1 MNPVL
6 GTGLVI
12 GVLCGV
18 WMLVMGFTGWFKDPA
33 MLNVFFLVIII
44 EVAGL
49 VWGLRRTAAEGR
61 TYGGQI
67 VAGAMMS
74 VIAGVIIIVFS
85 LVFTTILFPSYF
97 TDLQEAY
104 REILRQQGKSEAEI
118 AQAVS
123 EASAGATP
131 MGQAI
136 QGFMGTLIT
145 GIVASAVIGLFF
157 RRKRPAPHAAV

>member
-6 GTGLVI
+6 GAGLLI
-12 GVLCGV
+12 GVLCGL
-18 WMLVMGFTGWFKDPA
+18 WTLVMGYTGWYKDPR
-33 MLNVFFLVIII
+33 MVNVFFLVIVI

-67 VAGAMMS
+67 VAGTMMS
-74 VIAGVIIIVFS
+74 VIAGVIIIAFS
-85 LVFTTILFPSYF
+85 LVFTTILFPTYF

-104 REILRQQGKSEAEI
+104 RAILQQQGKSEAEI
-118 AQAVS
+118 IQ
-123 EASAGATP
+123 ELNKASAGSTP

-145 GIVASAVIGLFF
+145 GIVASAIIGLFF
-157 RRKRPAPHAAV
+157 RKKAAAPRAAV

>member
-6 GTGLVI
+6 GAGVLI

-18 WMLVMGFTGWFKDPA
+18 WTLVMGYTGWYKDPQ
-33 MLNVFFLVIII
+33 MINVFFLVIVI

-67 VAGAMMS
+67 VAGTMMA

-85 LVFTTILFPSYF
+85 LVFTTILFPTYF

-104 REILRQQGKSEAEI
+104 RQILQQQGKSEAEI
-118 AQAVS
+118 AS
-123 EASAGATP
+123 ELSKASAGSTP
-131 MGQAI
+131 MGQAV

-157 RRKRPAPHAAV
+157 RRKAAAPRAAV

>member
-6 GTGLVI
+6 KTGIVI
-12 GVLCGV
+12 GVLCGL
-18 WMLVMGFTGWFKDPA
+18 WTLVMGFTGWYKDPR
-33 MLNVFFLVIII
+33 LVNVFFLVVVI
-44 EVAGL
+44 EIAGL
-49 VWGLRRTAAEGR
+49 VWGLRQTAAEGR

-67 VAGAMMS
+67 VAGTMMAI
-74 VIAGVIIIVFS
+74 IAGVVIIGFS

-97 TDLQEAY
+97 ADLQEVY
-104 REILRQQGKSEAEI
+104 RQILQQQGKTEAEI
-118 AQAVS
+118 AQELSAKT
-123 EASAGATP
+123 AGATP

-157 RRKRPAPHAAV
+157 RRKPVPRGAAV

>member
-6 GTGLVI
+6 GTGVVI

-18 WMLVMGFTGWFKDPA
+18 WMLVMGFTGWYKDPA
-33 MLNVFFLVIII
+33 MLNVFFLVIVI

-67 VAGAMMS
+67 VAGTMMA
-74 VIAGVIIIVFS
+74 VVAGVIIIVFS
-85 LVFTTILFPSYF
+85 VIFTTILFPSYF

-104 REILRQQGKSEAEI
+104 
-118 AQAVS
+118 
-123 EASAGATP
+123 
-131 MGQAI
+131 
-136 QGFMGTLIT
+136 
-145 GIVASAVIGLFF
+145 
-157 RRKRPAPHAAV
+157 